1 MASVSEYIMIREIDS
16 VAVDYGFYKDIYHE
30 FDSNPSVV
38 LFVGVGYS
46 EAQSFAVQF
55 TKGHYDIL
63 AYTHSNQVSSSR
75 VDAILF
81 DMLLDA
87 YDEVRDPDSD
97 PDFRNHPMA
106 AAKLLPVVMMVKQ
119 QFSVSCL
126 NG

>member
-1 MASVSEYIMIREIDS
+1 MIREVDS

-30 FDSNPSVV
+30 FDSNPRVV
-38 LFVGVGYS
+38 LFVGVGYD

-55 TKGHYDIL
+55 SKGHYDIL
-63 AYTHSNQVSSSR
+63 AYVHSNQVSSSQ

-97 PDFRNHPMA
+97 PDFRNSRTA
-106 AAKLLPVVMMVKQ
+106 AAKLLPVILMVKQ

-126 NG
+126 D